1 MGKVETRRLVWDGQ
15 ALGFTAELTAGLHAR
30 ELADSKASNPRLD
43 VIETGLLLEIV
54 RPAPLLLYN
63 GAITSCFESTIL
75 LQWAQHVVS
84 EQAASSMMPKQ
95 MCHIEMTIMV

>member
-43 VIETGLLLEIV
+43 VIETGKLLEAV
-54 RPAPLLLYN
+54 KFSPPLIYN
-63 GAITSCFESTIL
+63 GAISLITSSTTR
-75 LQWAQHVVS
+75 AQHVVS
-84 EQAASSMMPKQ
+84 EQAAN
-95 MCHIEMTIMV
+95 CA